1 MPTDCLLQAIPCLTQ
16 WIALRSVEAHL
27 TFGFEGT
34 VVSDGGPGSGDL
46 ECLLFG

>member
-1 MPTDCLLQAIPCLTQ
+1 MPTDYLLQAIPCLTQ

-34 VVSDGGPGSGDL
+34 VVSDGGLGSGDL